1 MSDREATPRQQQ
13 EEESQSVGGETGQA
27 RPEEKSARATFISTA
42 PCHHRGFNVY
52 YSIPGAGLGGWW
64 WSSSVV
70 FVGTYINCLRQIRN
84 YREVNAKRTIR
95 GEKTIDHD
103 ASLGYVEVGTRN

>member
-1 MSDREATPRQQQ
+1 MGDREATPRQQQ

-52 YSIPGAGLGGWW
+52 YSIPGAGLGGGGRRLWYLW
-64 WSSSVV
+64 LP
-70 FVGTYINCLRQIRN
+70 I
-84 YREVNAKRTIR
+84 
-95 GEKTIDHD
+95 
-103 ASLGYVEVGTRN
+103 